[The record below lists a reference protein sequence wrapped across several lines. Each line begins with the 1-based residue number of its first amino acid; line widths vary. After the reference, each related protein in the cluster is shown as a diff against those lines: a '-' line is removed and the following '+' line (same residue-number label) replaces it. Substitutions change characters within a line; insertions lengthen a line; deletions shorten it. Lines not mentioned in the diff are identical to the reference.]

1 MNKFDKI
8 FALILLLLTIIIFI
22 LTSKTLNVSR
32 LEAVVYKYD
41 QEIARYDMNVDQ
53 QHTVK
58 GDLGDIVIEIKN
70 GRVRIKEEISPLHYC
85 SIMSWQD
92 RINSLIVCLPNGVYI
107 HIEGSEAPSNRL
119 EDVKIR

>member
-1 MNKFDKI
+1 MNKFDKV
-8 FALILLLLTIIIFI
+8 LSLVLLLITVCLFI
-22 LTSKTLNVSR
+22 VTYSFMNFNR

-58 GDLGDIVIEIKN
+58 GDFGDIVIEIKG

-85 SIMSWQD
+85 SIMSWQS
-92 RINSLIVCLPNGVYI
+92 RVNTLIVCLPNGVYI
-107 HIEGSEAPSNRL
+107 HIEGVEAPSNRL